1 MATIKTFNNIVRE
14 QIKNAINLKKTIS
27 LGCEGKHSIGKTESV
42 KATVTK
48 LIKDGLKVNFV
59 VKNLAQISDDD
70 FCGYPIP
77 QMEVCSPTGECNYV
91 PIVIAETLLKSG
103 YKPTLNYRTYEAVP
117 QWVSRLDNSLP
128 TVLFLDDYTRATKRV
143 VNATM
148 ELVNKGKY
156 GEWGLAPGSVV
167 ILSTNPENDED
178 ESYQVTV
185 TDAAQKTR
193 YLNIPVEFNFQDWM
207 DDFAINYFDNQLKDK
222 RVVPFLFK
230 NRELMVPVRDETSNP
245 VRIGAREITNFF
257 TAISCYSDWGSDEN
271 LLQIRALASSL
282 GEEFMNLFTLFAKS
296 NESDLL
302 SVDEMNKLSD
312 EGFDEYI
319 EEVTKGRHDISVL
332 IIQRYTTWIKTR
344 PFSEE
349 VDKAILR
356 LFRHNKSTY
365 EANEGLDKGMLG
377 EYLFMALH
385 KRQEDGETIFKR
397 LSPEASEASKR
408 YFTIGI

>member
-1 MATIKTFNNIVRE
+1 MATIKTFNKIVKE
-14 QIKNAINLKKTIS
+14 QILNAIKLKKTIS
-27 LGCEGKHSIGKTESV
+27 IGCEGRHSIGKTESV
-42 KATVTK
+42 TSTVKA

-77 QMEVCSPTGECNYV
+77 QIEICNTNGDCTFV
-91 PIVIAETLLKSG
+91 PIAIAETLIKVG
-103 YKPTLNYRTYEAVP
+103 YKPTMNYRTYEVVP

-156 GEWGLAPGSVV
+156 GEWGLAPGSVI
-167 ILSTNPENDED
+167 ILSTNPEYDEE

-207 DDFAINYFDNQLKDK
+207 DDFAINYFDNYLKDK
-222 RVVPFLFK
+222 RVVPFLSK
-230 NRELMVPVRDETSNP
+230 NRELMTQVRDYASNS

-257 TAISCYSDWGSDEN
+257 TAISCYPDWSNDES
-271 LLQIRALASSL
+271 LTQIRALGSSL
-282 GEEFMNLFTLFAKS
+282 GDEFSNLFTIYAKS
-296 NESDLL
+296 NESQLL
-302 SVDEMNKLSD
+302 SIDEMNKLKDS
-312 EGFDEYI
+312 EFDDYI

-332 IIQRYTTWIKTR
+332 IIQRYATWIKNR
-344 PFSEE
+344 PFDSE

-356 LFRHNKSTY
+356 LFRHNKSEY
-365 EANEGLDKGMLG
+365 SANEGLDKGMLG
-377 EYLFMALH
+377 DYLFMLLH
-385 KRQEDGETIFKR
+385 KKLENGQTIFKL
-397 LSPEASEASKR
+397 LSAEASEASKR
-408 YFTIGI
+408 YFTAGI